1 MDGGVA
7 KIEPEIR
14 PKARRI
20 FDTGENTEI
29 LLRQN
34 VVFIV
39 VIFDA
44 KPFQHFR
51 WNVGVVARGE
61 EPVDFAGGQLAIV
74 QKITSENNPE
84 RRQIIIL
91 ASIQSARGIKKSD
104 GTLVIFA
111 VERSFPDVI
120 VGLRCCTTL
129 RVFLK

>member
-1 MDGGVA
+1 MDGSVA

-20 FDTGENTEI
+20 FDAGENTEI
-29 LLRQN
+29 LLGQN

-39 VIFDA
+39 VILNA

-51 WNVGVVARGE
+51 WKVGVVASGE
-61 EPVDFAGGQLAIV
+61 EPIHFAGGHLAIV
-74 QKITSENNPE
+74 QIITSENNPE
-84 RRQIIIL
+84 RRQIVIL
-91 ASIQSARGIKKSD
+91 ASIQSPRGIKKSD
-104 GTLVIFA
+104 GTLIIFA

-120 VGLRCCTTL
+120 AGLRRCTTL